1 MKSGYFTKTL
11 NGNVAGP
18 NEISHLNAVQNQDY
32 IHVKIFYV
40 YGGIIKEYSIL
51 NFYLV
56 VIPLIQTNIALS

>member
-11 NGNVAGP
+11 HGNVAGR
-18 NEISHLNAVQNQDY
+18 NEISYLNAVQNQDY
-32 IHVKIFYV
+32 IHVKFFCV
-40 YGGIIKEYSIL
+40 YGRIIKEYSIL

>member
-18 NEISHLNAVQNQDY
+18 NEISYLNAVQNQGY
-32 IHVKIFYV
+32 IHVKLFCV
-40 YGGIIKEYSIL
+40 YGGITKEYSIL

-56 VIPLIQTNIALS
+56 VIPLILTNIALS

>member
-11 NGNVAGP
+11 NGNVAGR
-18 NEISHLNAVQNQDY
+18 NE
-32 IHVKIFYV
+32 IHVKFFCV